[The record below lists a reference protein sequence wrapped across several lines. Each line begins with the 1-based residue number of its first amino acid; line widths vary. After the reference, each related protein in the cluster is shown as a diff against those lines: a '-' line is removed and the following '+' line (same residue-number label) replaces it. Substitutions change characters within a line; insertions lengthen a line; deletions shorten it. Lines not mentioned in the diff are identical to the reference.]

1 MDARERGLLDQ
12 YDAYLDDREADEKLL
27 EACIDDL
34 MENHYS
40 ETYGT
45 LVTGS
50 VDTIEVSRALDI
62 LTRAAA
68 MLPEGESKD
77 RLMTLIKNQADYII
91 NNILSE
97 TGVVSM
103 VDFGGEVP
111 YDTQCLYE
119 RLGTHVFPILALV
132 QAYEVTGEERFMDAA
147 LPAFTTFDKDK
158 WVQELGLYLS
168 TGTVYEQTD
177 WSKVELEYTNT
188 ELISTVLLISALQ
201 PYMEGEDKILAAFH
215 MTTFMNRLLE
225 ISSLERYPG
234 NDEDHMEIFSPQI
247 INKVKIILEASEGTG
262 EPGGGFTFLIAID
275 TDCDIGPGVDH
286 GLSRIRV
293 EDTIPEGFHYVAGS
307 TTINGRPSPDPVGT
321 KTLNWYTPTIG
332 DDTTMIIK
340 YQLIADEKN
349 PPGYYV
355 NDLDVISF
363 WEYNGELYPCDAMG
377 IEETIR
383 LVDDLW
389 LDAEEEC
396 LPCRFGEMTL
406 SK

>member
-1 MDARERGLLDQ
+1 
-12 YDAYLDDREADEKLL
+12 
-27 EACIDDL
+27 
-34 MENHYS
+34 
-40 ETYGT
+40 
-45 LVTGS
+45 VTGS

-262 EPGGGFTFLIAID
+262 EPGGVFTFLIAID